1 MEAKKK
7 VATFFLCIFFI
18 SWVITENAKPYPNIE
33 STPIQKITEEKKIE
47 NKLKEK
53 VKEETISE
61 ADFNFKEN
69 TNYDK
74 GYDWAKKNEIE
85 DMDRCSDKNGDF
97 FDGCSEAVIDNTID
111 NGTCEDWEIGETD
124 YTGEKL
130 PDCID
135 EVPDEPEQPYL
146 LYR

>member
-1 MEAKKK
+1 MINDGELGYYVSAPEIDLEK
-7 VATFFLCIFFI
+7 I
-18 SWVITENAKPYPNIE
+18 SWKGEGNDKAKIHL
-33 STPIQKITEEKKIE
+33 EKAVE
-47 NKLKEK
+47 LLQ
-53 VKEETISE
+53 TISE